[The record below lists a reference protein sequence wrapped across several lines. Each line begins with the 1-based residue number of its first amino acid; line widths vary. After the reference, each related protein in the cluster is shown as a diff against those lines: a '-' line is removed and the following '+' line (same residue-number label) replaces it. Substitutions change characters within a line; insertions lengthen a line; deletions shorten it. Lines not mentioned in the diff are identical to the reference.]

1 MLFYD
6 IRRDLIR
13 WELSMTIINRVK
25 SNVRDM
31 AYQTK
36 TLPVSMNVPLRD
48 LLKFS
53 EVYLSFFIM
62 SYKHKL
68 CYSCRFGCFLYSA
81 SLDLW

>member
-31 AYQTK
+31 AYQTT
-36 TLPVSMNVPLRD
+36 TLPVSNER
-48 LLKFS
+48 
-53 EVYLSFFIM
+53 
-62 SYKHKL
+62 
-68 CYSCRFGCFLYSA
+68 A
-81 SLDLW
+81 AA